1 MSRHRHPRARSWRN
15 AKDVA
20 PLEQAFQALVEEA
33 AGAPPPRAT
42 PLCLCFRC
50 TGDWAAWLR
59 RVRER
64 YPGLDL
70 PTVTACPP
78 VVLVSF
84 QRADGSGWLDAHVVD
99 ELRRLACKSATD
111 MGQCL
116 QG

>member
-1 MSRHRHPRARSWRN
+1 MSHRRHPRRRSWCN
-15 AKDVA
+15 PKDVA
-20 PLEQAFQALVEEA
+20 PLERAFQSIVEEA
-33 AGAPPPRAT
+33 AGTPPPHAT

-59 RVRER
+59 RVRQR

-70 PTVTACPP
+70 PTVTSVPP

-99 ELRRLACKSATD
+99 DLRRLACKSDTD
-111 MGQCL
+111 VRQLL